1 MDKCIL
7 SVDAGGTY
15 LKAALV
21 TPEGEI
27 IPDTFMKVPVNSD
40 GELDKI
46 IESYTLLAKSAKDKA
61 QGAGREITAVGVCIP
76 GPFDYENGIC
86 RMTHKYVSIFG
97 IPMRPWF
104 EAVLGNVPITFVHD
118 SAGFILGATRNPKY
132 AQYKKIGGV
141 MLGTGLGFA
150 TMENGVVMKN
160 ESGGPAVSIYNV
172 PYKGKT
178 AEEYCSRRAVI
189 RTYYELVPDAP
200 EGLDAYEICCLATK
214 GDKNAFR
221 TYEMLGENLAA
232 ILHDVLRDGGYECL
246 LLGGA
251 ISKEPN
257 YSLQAIKNGLSDLKN
272 LKLIEI
278 VDDIDNTPIYGA
290 AKGAL

>member
-1 MDKCIL
+1 MKKCVL

-27 IPDTFMKVPVNSD
+27 IADTFMKVPVNSD

-46 IESYTLLAKSAKDKA
+46 VESYKTLATTAKEKA
-61 QGAGREITAVGVCIP
+61 EGIGSEITAVGVCIP

-104 EAVLGNVPITFVHD
+104 EEVLGDVPITFVHD

-150 TMENGVVMKN
+150 TMENGKVMKN
-160 ESGGPAVSIYNV
+160 EMGGPAVSIYNV
-172 PYKGKT
+172 PYNGST
-178 AEEYCSRRAVI
+178 AEEFASRRAVK
-189 RTYYELVPDAP
+189 RMFYELSPDAP
-200 EGLDAYEICCLATK
+200 EGLDAYEICCLATE
-214 GDKNAFR
+214 GDKNAYR
-221 TYEMLGENLAA
+221 AYEMMGEHLAN
-232 ILHDVLRDGGYECL
+232 ILHDVLRDGGYDCL

-257 YSLQAIKNGLSDLKN
+257 YSLDAIKKGLADLEG